1 MKIRAKSRSGE
12 ILTLSCEAGDGLM
25 QVLAESDLVDAVCG
39 GECSCATCQVY
50 VDPTW
55 LPRLPPQHDQER
67 ELLDELLNAT
77 ERSRLACQLVLT
89 EQMDGLEVEVAAAG

>member
-12 ILTLSCEAGDGLM
+12 LLTLSCQPGDGLM

-50 VDPTW
+50 IEPTW

-67 ELLDELLNAT
+67 ELLNELLNAN
-77 ERSRLACQLVLT
+77 EHSRLACQLVLT
-89 EQMDGLEVEVAAAG
+89 EQLDGLEVQIAGAN